1 MENAG
6 SDIRDMPNFFYIIIV
21 SDKDQKEKLMGL
33 IVHSLENIPLSA
45 RRDYFIYLLD
55 YGWHEPIA
63 QALRANYD
71 EMVRR
76 AATSAAVVIKG
87 TELGHFENEVF
98 SWHHINR
105 EDAEELLPALL
116 ITNAHPSYF
125 LNSAMNFTGKRNILR
140 VAAEYGSMKLVLIP
154 FKRFCHTTAD
164 VVAIIGRLFDDIAAG
179 RDLSDFRIVRELKKG
194 VGSALVDAIIAE
206 PAVGGFG
213 IDLKKALG
221 AITKR

>member
-1 MENAG
+1 MA
-6 SDIRDMPNFFYIIIV
+6 
-21 SDKDQKEKLMGL
+21 L

-55 YGWHEPIA
+55 YGWHEPIT

-76 AATSAAVVIKG
+76 AAKSSAVVIKG
-87 TELGHFENEVF
+87 TELGHFEDEVF

-105 EDAEELLPALL
+105 ENAEELLPALL
-116 ITNAHPSYF
+116 ITNAHPSHF
-125 LNSAMNFTGKRNILR
+125 LKGEMIFPGKHNILR
-140 VAAEYGSMKLVLIP
+140 VGAEYDSMKLVLIP
-154 FKRFCHTTAD
+154 FKRFCSTTAD
-164 VVAIIGRLFDDIAAG
+164 VVTIVGKLFDDIADG
-179 RDLSDFRIVRELKKG
+179 KDLAHFRIVREMKKG

-213 IDLKKALG
+213 IYLKKALG
-221 AITKR
+221 AVTKR